1 MIDSIFIGPKSVTSV
16 LAVRIVKLM
25 DFSKLL
31 YTIGT
36 FLSTMNFP
44 DQTNKFCQYH
54 LIIHNL
60 KSVHL
65 TIKIGFIGPLYVP
78 PVMRQKFAN
87 RLAEL

>member
-1 MIDSIFIGPKSVTSV
+1 
-16 LAVRIVKLM
+16 
-25 DFSKLL
+25 
-31 YTIGT
+31 
-36 FLSTMNFP
+36 MNFP

>member
-1 MIDSIFIGPKSVTSV
+1 MFCVKSVKIYTGQKNFTLTPSVASVTNMRYAQSV
-16 LAVRIVKLM
+16 L
-25 DFSKLL
+25 
-31 YTIGT
+31 